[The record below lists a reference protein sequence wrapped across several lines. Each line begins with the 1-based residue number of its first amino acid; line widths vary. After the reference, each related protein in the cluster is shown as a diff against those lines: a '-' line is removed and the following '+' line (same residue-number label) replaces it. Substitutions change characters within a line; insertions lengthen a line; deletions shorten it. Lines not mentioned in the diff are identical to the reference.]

1 MKKVINGKMYN
12 TETAEAVGIWS
23 NDRAKNDFNYIVERL
38 YRTKR
43 GAYFIH
49 GEGGAMTSY
58 AESVGDM
65 YGAGEAIRP
74 VDEAGAREW
83 AERHLTGEEY
93 VEIFGEPEE
102 A

>member
-1 MKKVINGKMYN
+1 MKKVINGNMYT

-23 NDRAKNDFNYIVERL
+23 NDRATNDFNYVVETL

-49 GEGGAMTSY
+49 GKGGPMTRY

-83 AERHLTGEEY
+83 AERRLTGDEY

>member
-12 TETAEAVGIWS
+12 TETAEAVGFWS
-23 NDRAKNDFNYIVERL
+23 NDRATNDFSYIVERL

-49 GEGGAMTSY
+49 GEGGAMTRY

-74 VDEAGAREW
+74 VDEATARRW
-83 AERHLTGEEY
+83 AESHLDGDEY
-93 VEIFGEPEE
+93 AAIFGEPEE